1 MKDTLNNSSYFDYM
15 KHQLALLS
23 SGFVVKV
30 YKRADLNDWRGF
42 LRGQDFRIQIQF
54 KKKCL
59 FEFVV
64 EQNFCYQRNTN
75 KEDRTYMR
83 RWADPK
89 IQMIKDAQ
97 IKLKPKKKTKKISN
111 SISCTQNN
119 ISCTQNSISCTQDAF
134 EKMKNT

>member
-15 KHQLALLS
+15 KHQLELLS

-30 YKRADLNDWRGF
+30 YKRADLNEWRCF
-42 LRGQDFRIQIQF
+42 ARGQDFRIQIQF

-64 EQNFCYQRNTN
+64 EKNFWYQRNTN

-83 RWADPK
+83 RWADQK
-89 IQMIKDAQ
+89 IQLIKDAQ
-97 IKLKPKKKTKKISN
+97 IKPKFKKKTKKISN
-111 SISCTQNN
+111 NTSCTQ
-119 ISCTQNSISCTQDAF
+119 SNSISCTQDAF
-134 EKMKNT
+134 DKMKNT